1 MKSSALLLLA
11 LALNAVVYAGSP
23 WPQFRGPAGQ
33 STATNENLPDQLD
46 TAHNL
51 LWQAALPG
59 GASSPIIVGDR
70 AFLTGFADG
79 KLVTLGVNLK
89 DGRIAWRHESTPEKL
104 EVYMEKLGSPA
115 ASTCATDG
123 ERVVSY
129 FGSYGLACFDLDGK
143 ALWEVKMP
151 VAQSKDGFG
160 SGTSPIIHDGL
171 VYLLRD
177 EVGPGNGF
185 YAFDAR
191 TGGQV
196 WKHSRDEFRVSYG
209 TPVVWDGVLV
219 ALGDT
224 RAKGY
229 DLKTGEER
237 WLIHGLSAYPC
248 TTPTPGADGNL
259 YIATWSPGG
268 SPDEPMPTFEALLKM
283 MDKDGDGRISRAEAA
298 ATPFKDFF
306 DVMDKNKDGFW
317 DRPEWEGNINWM
329 KQGKNAVLAVKPGGH
344 GDITTTHVM
353 WRNDKG
359 APYVSSPL
367 YYDGK
372 LFMVKDGGFATLY
385 DAATGK
391 ILYEKQRLG
400 VSGDYYVSP
409 VLVNDRIYVGA
420 TNGTLLV
427 LDARAT
433 DKPVVL
439 SKLELGEYLAA
450 SPAAAGNRMYIRTK
464 EKLFAFGEK

>member
-1 MKSSALLLLA
+1 MIRRTFLFLA
-11 LALNAVVYAGSP
+11 LSSFVHAATL

-33 STATNENLPDQLD
+33 STAADKTLPTELD
-46 TAHNL
+46 TARNL
-51 LWQAALPG
+51 LWTAALPG
-59 GASSPIIVGDR
+59 GASSPVIVGGR

-79 KLVTLGVNLK
+79 KLVTLGVNLA
-89 DGRIAWRHESTPEKL
+89 DGVIAWRHETTPEKL

-129 FGSYGLACFDLDGK
+129 FGSYGLTCFDLDGK
-143 ALWEVKMP
+143 VLWEVKLP

-160 SGTSPIIHDGL
+160 TGSSPIIHDGL

-177 EVGPGNGF
+177 EVGPGNGL
-185 YAFDAR
+185 YAFDAK
-191 TGGQV
+191 TGAQV
-196 WKHSRDEFRVSYG
+196 WKRSREEFRVSYG

-237 WLIHGLSAYPC
+237 WLIHGLAAYPC

-268 SPDEPMPTFEALLKM
+268 SPDEQMPTFDALLKM

-298 ATPFKDFF
+298 TTPFKDFF
-306 DVMDKNKDGFW
+306 DVMDKNKDGYW
-317 DRPEWEGNINWM
+317 DRSEWEGNLNWM
-329 KQGKNAVLAVKPGGH
+329 KRGKNAVLAVKPGGR
-344 GDITTTHVM
+344 GDITATHVL
-353 WRNDKG
+353 WNNEKG
-359 APYVSSPL
+359 APYVASPL
-367 YYDGK
+367 YFDGK

-385 DAATGK
+385 DAVTGK

-400 VSGDYYVSP
+400 VPGDYYVSP
-409 VLVNDRIYVGA
+409 TFVNNRIYLAA
-420 TNGTLLV
+420 TSGTLLV

-433 DKPVVL
+433 DKPTVL
-439 SKLELGEYLAA
+439 SKLDLGEFLAA
-450 SPAAAGNRMYIRTK
+450 SPAFADGRIYIRTK
-464 EKLFAFGEK
+464 QKLYAFGAK